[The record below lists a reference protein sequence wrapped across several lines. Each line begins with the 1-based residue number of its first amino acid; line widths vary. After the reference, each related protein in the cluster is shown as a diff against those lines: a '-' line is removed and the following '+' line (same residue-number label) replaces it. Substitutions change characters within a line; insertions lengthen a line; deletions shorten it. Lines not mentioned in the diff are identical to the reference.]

1 MSRKKSREV
10 AMELV
15 YQQSI
20 VKEPAEVI
28 YADFVELNEEKAKK
42 LELKYINDILYTIEK
57 NAETIEEKISSSL
70 SSNWRIERLPKINL
84 AILKLAV
91 CEMLYMD
98 DIPNKVS
105 INEAIEIAKKYSDYK
120 SVSFVNGV
128 LDKISKTI

>member
-42 LELKYINDILYTIEK
+42 LELKYINDILFTIEK